1 MQANAEITEAAM
13 TARGTQ
19 PVCRKKVWAVAS
31 STNRASG
38 APEIVVATEARNS
51 TAWRTR
57 VHGHVMATMQV
68 LV

>member
-51 TAWRTR
+51 TAG